1 VGSRLRGCEAGC
13 AGAKGGHRE
22 LRLDLF
28 LRSGGDG
35 PALDRRGRPL
45 VGPHETAARLL
56 RRGPDVSV
64 ELSPAL
70 SEALGGRAHQ
80 LLQAAENVLR
90 RMGPQAVAL
99 ADALEQTAGV
109 ARGAES
115 GDAPFVLVVSGSTAS
130 EAARPGVDGDGDGAT
145 PASRRAPALTL
156 LEREIMARVAAG
168 QTDGQIAAELF
179 ISRRTVQNHLHRIRE
194 KTGLLSRADLIRWVS
209 TFARA

>member
-1 VGSRLRGCEAGC
+1 
-13 AGAKGGHRE
+13 

-28 LRSGGDG
+28 LRSGRDG
-35 PALDRRGRPL
+35 PAQDRRGRPL
-45 VGPHETAARLL
+45 VGPQETAARLL

-90 RMGPQAVAL
+90 RMGPQAAAL

-115 GDAPFVLVVSGSTAS
+115 ADAPFVLVVSGSTGS
-130 EAARPGVDGDGDGAT
+130 EAARPGVDGDGAT

-156 LEREIMARVAAG
+156 VEREIIARVAAG

>member
-1 VGSRLRGCEAGC
+1 V
-13 AGAKGGHRE
+13 
-22 LRLDLF
+22 DLF

-35 PALDRRGRPL
+35 AALDRRGRPL
-45 VGPHETAARLL
+45 VGPQETAARLL
-56 RRGPDVSV
+56 RREPDVSV

-80 LLQAAENVLR
+80 LVQAAETVLR
-90 RMGPQAVAL
+90 RMGPQAAAL
-99 ADALEQTAGV
+99 ADALGQTAGV

-115 GDAPFVLVVSGSTAS
+115 GEAPFVLVVSGSTAP
-130 EAARPGVDGDGDGAT
+130 EAARPGADGDAGT

-156 LEREIMARVAAG
+156 LEREIIARVAAG

-179 ISRRTVQNHLHRIRE
+179 ISRRTVQNHLHRIRG